1 MRKELVRFTLLQL
14 FLYAFMGAFTPY
26 MIAMGLDRGF
36 SQTSV
41 SIAVSFQ
48 MICVLL
54 SNVFW
59 GRLADWLQSS
69 KKIFIL
75 TIAMCGVIQILLYFS
90 RGFGSFFCI
99 YGLFGFMNGAV
110 GVLLDSWL
118 LRTISYDIAVFRKI
132 RSAGSLGY
140 AATIAIS
147 GRLVESVGYGSAAL
161 LSGVLV
167 AVTIALCFG
176 TGEVRM
182 PETAK
187 KDCGGKG
194 MDFLKSPVYVTWL
207 ILLLLIGIA
216 TSPVGN
222 MKIVILERVGAGASE
237 LGIDGLIGCAAQ
249 FVMFF
254 LVSRLEKYSP
264 VIRMMFICLCVML
277 GLALYIAAG
286 NVVMV
291 YAASML
297 FYAIF
302 SIINPST
309 REIVRDHVPLQ
320 HQTAATGI
328 ADAFSNNVSTM
339 VAMLY
344 SGAVS
349 DRYGINM
356 LLTVC
361 MYFALLTML
370 ICFGL
375 LIRNSGMRAGRRGRR
390 LRRPYG
396 QAKI

>member
-1 MRKELVRFTLLQL
+1 MKKELVRFTLLQF

-41 SIAVSFQ
+41 SLTVSFQ

-59 GRLADWLQSS
+59 GRLSDWLQSS
-69 KKIFIL
+69 KTIF
-75 TIAMCGVIQILLYFS
+75 TVSIALCGVIQILLYFS
-90 RGFGSFFCI
+90 SGFGSFFCI
-99 YGLFGFMNGAV
+99 YGLFGLVNGAA

-118 LRTISYDIAVFRKI
+118 LRTISYDIGVFRKI
-132 RSAGSLGY
+132 RSAGAVGY
-140 AATIAIS
+140 AAAIALS
-147 GRLVESVGYGSAAL
+147 GRLVEARGYGIAAAMATL
-161 LSGVLV
+161 LALM
-167 AVTIALCFG
+167 TIALCIG
-176 TGEVRM
+176 TPETRM
-182 PETAK
+182 PEAEK
-187 KDCGGKG
+187 EESGRKDAA
-194 MDFLKSPVYVTWL
+194 FLLNPVYVTWL
-207 ILLLLIGIA
+207 ILLLLVGIA
-216 TSPVGN
+216 TAPVGN
-222 MKIVILERVGAGASE
+222 MKIVILERVGAGTAE

-264 VIRMMFICLCVML
+264 VIRMMIICLCVMT
-277 GLALYIAAG
+277 GLALYITAG
-286 NVVMV
+286 NIVMV

-309 REIVRDHVPLQ
+309 REIVRDHIPQ
-320 HQTAATGI
+320 RYQTTATGL

-344 SGAVS
+344 SGMIS

-361 MYFALLTML
+361 MYFAILTML
-370 ICFGL
+370 ICFGF
-375 LIRNSGMRAGRRGRR
+375 LIRNSIAGAGRNRR
-390 LRRPYG
+390 KIRRAYR
-396 QAKI
+396 